1 MKLVIEKGGIKGM
14 EYKVMIVED
23 DFAIAKLLSSHIE
36 KYGYETIL
44 VRDFDRILDIFLET
58 NPHLTLIDIN
68 LPKYDGY
75 YWCRKIRQISKIP
88 IIIISARDSEM
99 DQVMGIESGAD
110 DYITKPFYYD
120 VVMAKIK
127 SQLRRCYGILAPN
140 VSEERKLDLEGLILY
155 PERPEL
161 HFNNNSTIL
170 TKKEA
175 ILAEMLMG
183 VSPMA
188 VSRDTLMEKLWDDQA
203 FIDENTLNVNV
214 ARLRKKLQGLGI
226 EKALETV
233 RGHGY
238 RLNITWVKKL

>member
-1 MKLVIEKGGIKGM
+1 M
-14 EYKVMIVED
+14 EYKIMLVED
-23 DFAIAKLLSSHIE
+23 EASIAKLLSSHIE
-36 KYGYETIL
+36 KYGYKTIM
-44 VRDFDRILDIFLET
+44 VREFDKILDTFIEM
-58 NPHLTLIDIN
+58 NPHLVLLDIN

-75 YWCRKIRQISKIP
+75 YWCRKIRQVSKIP

-120 VVMAKIK
+120 VVIAKIK
-127 SQLRRCYGILAPN
+127 SQLRRCYGVFAPG
-140 VSEERKLDLEGLILY
+140 VSEERKIELEGLTLY

-161 HFNNNSTIL
+161 HFKSNWTML

-175 ILAEMLMG
+175 VLAEMLMRMA
-183 VSPMA
+183 PRA
-188 VSRDTLMEKLWDDQA
+188 VSRDMLMEKLWDDQA

-214 ARLRKKLQGLGI
+214 ARFRKKLHEIGI
-226 EKALETV
+226 NNALETV

-238 RLNITWVKKL
+238 RLNVTWRNK